1 MKPTK
6 STLWALALMIIA
18 AAISRVLVYNVAGV
32 APQMAIALFGGA
44 VIKDKKWAFALPL
57 FSLLLSD
64 LILQALF
71 MFNITERSGFYS
83 GQWAVYACFAL
94 ITIYGFLLK
103 KINFRNVAF
112 FSVSGTML
120 FFIVSNF
127 FVWIGGGGFVRPQ
140 TFDGLL
146 LCYGDALAYYR
157 DYGMFKGVQIA
168 EPAADLIVNGFFVNQ
183 LPGHL
188 IWCAILFGGHYLVTR
203 LSGVTRQQPA

>member
-6 STLWALALMIIA
+6 STLWALALMIVA
-18 AAISRVLVYNVAGV
+18 AAISRVMVYNVAGV

-57 FSLLLSD
+57 FSLVLSD
-64 LILQALF
+64 LLLQVLF
-71 MFNITERSGFYS
+71 SFGISERAGFYN

-94 ITIYGFLLK
+94 ITVYGFLMK
-103 KINFRNVAF
+103 KINFKNVAF
-112 FSVSGTML
+112 FSVSGAML

-127 FVWIGGGGFVRPQ
+127 FVWLGYGGLGRPQ
-140 TFDGLL
+140 TFDGLM

-157 DYGMFKGVQIA
+157 DYGMFNGVPLAQ
-168 EPAADLIVNGFFVNQ
+168 PAADLVVNGFFVNQ

-188 IWCAILFGGHYLVTR
+188 VWCTILFGGYYLITR
-203 LSGVTRQQPA
+203 SAVSRHQPA